1 MRVFLFCLFMP
12 LFFISCQDQK
22 KVASGTDAVF
32 AAYTVTA
39 EEGTEN
45 VTCLLR
51 FHARNSRGP
60 ALFLEPPAGVSLD
73 GIALQGDSAGLS
85 GAYYELQRPLAE
97 FTGSHTVVFK
107 NAEGKEY
114 KETFRFQPFTIT
126 NDLNGTVPRGGL
138 ELQLEGLAPT
148 DYVRVL
154 VIDTSFTTTDIN
166 EVDTVRNGR
175 LAISRAALRNVAS
188 GPVTL
193 HLFKEEERRLENA
206 PAGGG
211 LLSIT
216 YGLSREFD
224 LAGE

>member
-1 MRVFLFCLFMP
+1 
-12 LFFISCQDQK
+12 
-22 KVASGTDAVF
+22 
-32 AAYTVTA
+32 VT
-39 EEGTEN
+39 
-45 VTCLLR
+45 
-51 FHARNSRGP
+51 
-60 ALFLEPPAGVSLD
+60 LD
-73 GIALQGDSAGLS
+73 GIALEGDSARLS
-85 GAYYELQRPLAE
+85 GAFYESQQPLDGFAG
-97 FTGSHTVVFK
+97 THTIVFK

-114 KETFRFQPFTIT
+114 KEEFRFQPFTVT
-126 NDLNGTVPRGGL
+126 NDLTGAVPRGEI

-154 VIDTSFTTTDIN
+154 LTDTSFTTTDIN

-175 LAISRAALRNVAS
+175 ITISRAALRNVAS

-193 HLFKEEERRLENA
+193 HLFKEEERRLKNA

-224 LAGE
+224 LVEQSQRP